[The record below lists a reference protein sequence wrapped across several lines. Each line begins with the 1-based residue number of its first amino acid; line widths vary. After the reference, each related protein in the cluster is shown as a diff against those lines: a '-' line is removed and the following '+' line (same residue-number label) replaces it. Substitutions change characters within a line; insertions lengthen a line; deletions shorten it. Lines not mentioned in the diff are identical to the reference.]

1 MADNEFEE
9 QFDEMD
15 LSPRDL
21 PAPKRSYR
29 NWVVV
34 GVLLA
39 AGAFV
44 ITQALGSAAV
54 FYLNV
59 DEAQDRSAEL
69 EDEVFRMQGSVIT
82 EPATNSNGAIQ
93 FQVGWGGATQTVS
106 HVGEE
111 PTDLF
116 ALGQSVIVE
125 GRFIG
130 DVFQSTQ
137 ILVKHSENYVA
148 DNEERD
154 GVGL

>member
-1 MADNEFEE
+1 MTEI
-9 QFDEMD
+9 D

-21 PAPKRSYR
+21 PEPKRSYR
-29 NWVVV
+29 NLVIV

-59 DEAQDRSAEL
+59 DEAQDQKAEL
-69 EDEVFRMQGSVIT
+69 KNDTFRMQGAVVT
-82 EPATNSNGAIQ
+82 EPATNENGAIQ
-93 FQVGWGGATQTVS
+93 FQVGWEGATQTVS

-137 ILVKHSENYVA
+137 ILVKHSESYVA

>member
-1 MADNEFEE
+1 MTDMN
-9 QFDEMD
+9 
-15 LSPRDL
+15 LTPREL

-29 NWVVV
+29 NWLIV

-44 ITQALGSAAV
+44 ITQALGDAAV

-59 DEAQDRSAEL
+59 DEAQAQKADLA
-69 EDEVFRMQGSVIT
+69 DGTFRMQGSVVS
-82 EPATNSNGAIQ
+82 EPATNASGVIE
-93 FQVGWGGATQTVS
+93 FTVGWEDSTQTVR

-137 ILVKHSENYVA
+137 ILVKHSESYVA
-148 DNEERD
+148 DNENRD
-154 GVGL
+154 GVGV